1 MAYYLVFWVVAGFC
15 AGLLSKSAP
24 PGVRIGG
31 MSGDLISGIAGAVF
45 GGWLLQYFLGE
56 GYIAW
61 AGSMVG
67 AIMGAFAL
75 LYLLRFSFSK
85 A

>member
-1 MAYYLVFWVVAGFC
+1 MWYLVFWIVVGLA

-31 MSGDLISGIAGAVF
+31 MSGDLISGTAGAVF
-45 GGWLLQYFLGE
+45 GGWLSSHMMGE

-61 AGSMVG
+61 MGSMVG
-67 AIMGAFAL
+67 AVVGAFAL
-75 LYLLRFSFSK
+75 LFLLRLSFSK